1 MARKAWLLLN
11 CMTLSAAALAP
22 AAAPVAAQ
30 EAGVNGTN
38 VARVE
43 FNQGSVIQKAAAKVW
58 VEYDPAGNAINRF
71 EERSRDEWS
80 VYLYDPTRNLRL
92 AVDLHRRELI
102 IVGDNGD
109 LPVMGRIT
117 SASVTPRMAARQ
129 PAPQPVS
136 PAPQTAWTP
145 PQQSAPI
152 AQPPATP
159 AFVQT
164 PRTPVQPTFTAPADP
179 ADDADFDPYAAP
191 DQPSSVQQPVVKS
204 QPARTD
210 REIITAAAQRPAFT
224 QGGGSSSSDASS
236 DEAISTTAPFDG
248 PWVTNDNKFVERG
261 NGVTEAVTWDAPE
274 VAWVHTN
281 PDGTVMIHFDRA
293 PNASLTLNKVA
304 EGQYSGGGYM
314 ASFEVI
320 EPTAI
325 RLLLEGP
332 GTRKVFTAATIRS
345 RARLSR
351 DRFNPATREEASTF
365 TTGATV
371 SAFSDMLYGFRS
383 EKMDLFDSLR
393 GRAQKVFRDPGA
405 EDYSVESNLGSRRLP
420 YGLAGDSKIKATS
433 NQLESVITNAA
444 SFEKSMSLNFGA
456 SGSFRGVSGGWE
468 ATREESRGQER
479 NQGTTKA
486 FGLARVSNYVLY
498 LDKANMELGPFFRND
513 IIKLSQGKIAAQ
525 QIIETYGTHYANA
538 IQYGGI
544 GRNSREVTTQE
555 FKDWAKQSTSYKQD
569 GGIDAG
575 PAASIKAKGGLTLAD
590 GKTSGGTS
598 MFSRETWESVGGSGS
613 MGPNG
618 WTVGSDTV
626 VPVRYDLRP
635 LSELISPVFFGK
647 EWSTAQ
653 RNALIAARNQLDAGI
668 TRYLQSQPQ
677 SDDRMLGPI
686 VYQLTFQALK
696 CMSNGDDG
704 RAPAELYGKIVASV
718 HGLEGYQDVPLFEAG
733 EDNMQS
739 LPCDGSGELP
749 INRTVLVAGN
759 RNPAGAGQGSFLI
772 KPTGLYENDPTVL
785 YYDDPISVFPEEQ
798 WTYLKDW
805 SASNGRIDIPGTI
818 ISNLPGAKDGPDIRV
833 KVSFAPIQ

>member
-1 MARKAWLLLN
+1 
-11 CMTLSAAALAP
+11 
-22 AAAPVAAQ
+22 V
-30 EAGVNGTN
+30 
-38 VARVE
+38 
-43 FNQGSVIQKAAAKVW
+43 
-58 VEYDPAGNAINRF
+58 
-71 EERSRDEWS
+71 
-80 VYLYDPTRNLRL
+80 
-92 AVDLHRRELI
+92 
-102 IVGDNGD
+102 
-109 LPVMGRIT
+109 
-117 SASVTPRMAARQ
+117 Q
-129 PAPQPVS
+129 PA
-136 PAPQTAWTP
+136 
-145 PQQSAPI
+145 
-152 AQPPATP
+152 
-159 AFVQT
+159 
-164 PRTPVQPTFTAPADP
+164 FTAQADP

-191 DQPSSVQQPVVKS
+191 GQASAVQQPVVTGQS
-204 QPARTD
+204 ARTD

-224 QGGGSSSSDASS
+224 QGGGGSSSDAAS
-236 DEAISTTAPFDG
+236 DEVISTTAPFDG
-248 PWVTNDNKFVERG
+248 PWVTNGNNFVERG

-281 PDGTVMIHFDRA
+281 PDGTIMIHFDRA
-293 PNASLTLNKVA
+293 PDASVTLGKVG
-304 EGQYSGGGYM
+304 EGTYSGGGYS
-314 ASFEVI
+314 ASFEVLK
-320 EPTAI
+320 PTAMK
-325 RLLLEGP
+325 LLLEGP

-393 GRAQKVFRDPGA
+393 GRAEKVFSDPGA

-456 SGSFRGVSGGWE
+456 SGSFRGISGGWE

-498 LDKANMELGPFFRND
+498 LDKANMELGPFFRSD
-513 IIKLSQGKIAAQ
+513 IIKLAQGKITAQ
-525 QIIETYGTHYANA
+525 QIIETYGTHYSNA

-653 RNALIAARNQLDAGI
+653 RSALIAARNQLDAGI
-668 TRYLQSQPQ
+668 TRYLQGQPKP
-677 SDDRMLGPI
+677 DDRMLGPI
-686 VYQLTFQALK
+686 VYELTFQALK

-718 HGLEGYQDVPLFEAG
+718 HGLEGYQDVALLEAG

-739 LPCDGSGELP
+739 LPCDGSGEHP

-785 YYDDPISVFPEEQ
+785 YFDDPISVFPEEQ

-805 SASNGRIDIPGTI
+805 NASNGRIDIPGTI

-833 KVSFAPIQ
+833 KVSFKPIQ

>member
-11 CMTLSAAALAP
+11 CMTLSAAALVP
-22 AAAPVAAQ
+22 LTVPVLAQ

-43 FNQGSVIQKAAAKVW
+43 FNQGSVIQKAAANVW
-58 VEYDPAGNAINRF
+58 VEYDPAGNAINRY
-71 EERSRDEWS
+71 EERSRDEWT
-80 VYLYDPTRNLRL
+80 VYLYDPSRNLRL

-109 LPVMGRIT
+109 TPIMGTIT
-117 SASVTPRMAARQ
+117 GASVTPRTAARQ
-129 PAPQPVS
+129 PAPQPQ
-136 PAPQTAWTP
+136 PFPQ
-145 PQQSAPI
+145 PQQ
-152 AQPPATP
+152 ATTV
-159 AFVQT
+159 AQT
-164 PRTPVQPTFTAPADP
+164 PRAPTQPAFTAPADP
-179 ADDADFDPYAAP
+179 ADDADYDPYAAP
-191 DQPSSVQQPVVKS
+191 EQVAPVQQPVVKS
-204 QPARTD
+204 QPVTTTQPLRTD
-210 REIITAAAQRPAFT
+210 REIITAAAQRPLFT
-224 QGGGSSSSDASS
+224 QGGDSSSDASS
-236 DEAISTTAPFDG
+236 DEAVSTVATFDG
-248 PWVTNDNKFVERG
+248 PWVTNDNNFVERG

-274 VAWVHTN
+274 IVWVHTN
-281 PDGTVMIHFDRA
+281 PDGTILIHFDRA
-293 PNASLTLNKVA
+293 PDASVMLSKVA
-304 EGQYSGGGYM
+304 EGQYSGGGYS
-314 ASFEVI
+314 ARFEVL

-325 RLLLEGP
+325 RLLVEGP
-332 GTRKVFTAATIRS
+332 GTRKIFAAATVRS

-351 DRFNPATREEASTF
+351 DRFNPASREEASTF

-420 YGLAGDSKIKATS
+420 YGLAGDSKIKASS

-456 SGSFRGVSGGWE
+456 SGSFRGVSSGWE

-479 NQGTTKA
+479 NQGVTKA

-498 LDKANMELGPFFRND
+498 LDKANMDLGPFFRND
-513 IIKLSQGKIAAQ
+513 IIKLAQGQITAQ
-525 QIIETYGTHYANA
+525 QIIDTYGTHYANA

-544 GRNSREVTTQE
+544 GRNSRDVTTQE
-555 FKDWAKQSTSYKQD
+555 FKDWSKQSTSYKQQ

-575 PAASIKAKGGLTLAD
+575 PAASIKANGGLTLAD
-590 GKTSGGTS
+590 GKTSGATS
-598 MFSRETWESVGGSGS
+598 MFARETWESVGGTGS
-613 MGPNG
+613 MGSTG
-618 WTVGSDTV
+618 WTVTGDSV

-653 RNALIAARNQLDAGI
+653 RSALITARNQLDAGI
-668 TRYLQSQPQ
+668 TRYLQSQPKP
-677 SDDRMLGPI
+677 DDRMLGPI
-686 VYQLTFQALK
+686 VYQLTFHALK
-696 CMSNGDDG
+696 CLDNGDDG
-704 RAPAELYGKIVASV
+704 KDPAELYGKITASV
-718 HGLEGYQDVPLFEAG
+718 HGLEGYQDVPLFEAD

-759 RNPAGAGQGSFLI
+759 RNPAGAGQGSFVI
-772 KPTGLYENDPTVL
+772 RPSGLYENDPTVL
-785 YYDDPISVFPEEQ
+785 VIDDPIMVFPVEQ
-798 WTYLKDW
+798 WTYMKDW
-805 SASNGRIDIPGTI
+805 NASTARTDLPGTVITNIPG
-818 ISNLPGAKDGPDIRV
+818 AADGPDIRV
-833 KVSFAPIQ
+833 KVSFQPIQ